1 MGKIKIT
8 EQQLADLIAMN
19 TIDKPIGKIMT
30 LDKVQERKKAK
41 RKKRDLERIPNPNDW
56 TGEPNPNDIEEG
68 TTTSSAF
75 PAKPKVKEDLES
87 IENSTTELKSG
98 VDALGKALG
107 ELNITNNR
115 ANIGSNKKI
124 KHSNHQTHMMED
136 DKEDKYE
143 EGFFDEIETYLS
155 SKKSLDER
163 MKRDWG
169 SARKSMNEDDI
180 DTHTFKKNRMMRRP
194 YSSKYNRKGLN
205 EQVAQCDSPCPKQCG
220 ELPIPQSW
228 YDMVDT
234 KGCNFVTNRM
244 NNMQQRI
251 DDMLTDPTNP
261 QGEHCNCQFKRL
273 QCKMNYLKDKKISLG
288 C

>member
-1 MGKIKIT
+1 MAKIKIT

-124 KHSNHQTHMMED
+124 KHNNHQTHMSEGPKKKPKKSRT
-136 DKEDKYE
+136 KEELRALWYYCCSNNLPCCPSNTIAEEVPESESRPAPQPPTESIPVGEKENKYE
-143 EGFFDEIETYLS
+143 EGFFDEIENYLS

-163 MKRDWG
+163 LKRDWG

-194 YSSKYNRKGLN
+194 YSSKYNRKGL
-205 EQVAQCDSPCPKQCG
+205 
-220 ELPIPQSW
+220 
-228 YDMVDT
+228 
-234 KGCNFVTNRM
+234 
-244 NNMQQRI
+244 
-251 DDMLTDPTNP
+251 
-261 QGEHCNCQFKRL
+261 
-273 QCKMNYLKDKKISLG
+273 
-288 C
+288 